1 MAMPRPETFR
11 PGFVW
16 LSPIPPK
23 IIARG
28 QIPNN
33 PNTNAAI
40 LNPLVCGAGSCKIIV
55 WGGAVLVVVARFSGF
70 PQFRQKTSPS
80 TFGFPQFEQYIVIFA
95 P

>member
-1 MAMPRPETFR
+1 MAIPLPETFR
-11 PGFVW
+11 PGLVW
-16 LSPIPPK
+16 LIPIPPK

-33 PNTNAAI
+33 PNTNASI
-40 LNPLVCGAGSCKIIV
+40 LNPLVCGAGSCKTIV
-55 WGGAVLVVVARFSGF
+55 CGAAAEYAVARFIGF

-80 TFGFPQFEQYIVIFA
+80 TFGFPQFEQYIVIFS